1 MVDGGS
7 PKPVRTGGPGP
18 NQSVLVDQ
26 VQTSPILV
34 DQTRA
39 ILVDQTRAILV
50 DYNRAILV
58 DHNGAVLVDHG
69 PLSPAAEPVQL
80 DQWFIKFRESWPISL
95 TARV

>member
-1 MVDGGS
+1 MAA
-7 PKPVRTGGPGP
+7 PP